1 MGNEY
6 YGRNDYRDYLAHYG
20 VKGMKWKKGRKTLT
34 PEEIRAIRRNRLRER
49 MASNENANARMEA
62 RANRLNRV
70 ARNGSSGGSGVKS
83 SGSGTLADLYARNR
97 KLEVTSGLRVEAN
110 RGQYSPTPRKKR
122 TKLGKNI
129 IKKIRAK
136 NISAKAFSAKIN
148 TSKVNSIMNAMGGP
162 ALRTPAS
169 RRL

>member
-20 VKGMKWKKGRKTLT
+20 VKGMKWKKGRKSLT

-49 MASNENANARMEA
+49 MVANENNNARMEA
-62 RANRLNRV
+62 RANRLNR
-70 ARNGSSGGSGVKS
+70 ATRSGSSGGSGAKS
-83 SGSGTLADLYARNR
+83 SGVGTLADLYARNR
-97 KLEVTSGLRVEAN
+97 QLEVTSGLRVEAN
-110 RGQYSPTPRKKR
+110 RGQYGPAPKKKR

-148 TSKVNSIMNAMGGP
+148 TSKVNSIMSVMGGP
-162 ALRTPAS
+162 ALRVPAS
-169 RRL
+169 RR

>member
-62 RANRLNRV
+62 RANRLNRA
-70 ARNGSSGGSGVKS
+70 ARNGSSGGSGAKS
-83 SGSGTLADLYARNR
+83 GGTLADLYARNR
-97 KLEVTSGLRVEAN
+97 QLEATSGLRVEAN
-110 RGQYSPTPRKKR
+110 RGQYGPAPKKKR

-136 NISAKAFSAKIN
+136 NISAKAFTAKTN
-148 TSKVNSIMNAMGGP
+148 TSKVNSIMSVMGGP
-162 ALRTPAS
+162 ALRVPAS
-169 RRL
+169 RR